1 MMQARPFLFLLPLL
15 TLATCGPSYSPD
27 TYASSAVQQ
36 AARVDQGVVAGVREV
51 AVTPQGTTG
60 AVAGAA
66 AGGAVGAHVPAG
78 SSVTSTLGAIGG
90 SLIGGLVGSGAEKA
104 MGETRA
110 WEYIVRKTS
119 GELVSVTQRDTSAL
133 AVGTRVLVI
142 SGSQARIVPDYTVP
156 PEPAAPPPVASPP
169 VASPPVAPPAVA
181 PAAEAPP
188 SAAPA
193 DEVSTPV
200 AAGAPEGDA
209 EPRRNTPPPE

>member
-15 TLATCGPSYSPD
+15 TLAACGPSYSPD

-119 GELVSVTQRDTSAL
+119 GELVSVTQRDTSPL

-142 SGSQARIVPDYTVP
+142 SGSQARIVPDYTVAPEP
-156 PEPAAPPPVASPP
+156 PPAPAPAAPVVEAPVVDAPVVDAPVVPEAEAAPRPPV
-169 VASPPVAPPAVA
+169 
-181 PAAEAPP
+181 
-188 SAAPA
+188 
-193 DEVSTPV
+193 
-200 AAGAPEGDA
+200 PE
-209 EPRRNTPPPE
+209 